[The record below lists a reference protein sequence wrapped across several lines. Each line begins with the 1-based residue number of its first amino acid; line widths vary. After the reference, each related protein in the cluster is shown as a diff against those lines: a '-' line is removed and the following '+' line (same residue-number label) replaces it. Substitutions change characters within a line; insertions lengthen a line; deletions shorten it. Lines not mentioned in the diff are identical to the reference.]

1 MTLSKEDIL
10 RILELIETAY
20 PKMIEDEVEVYQDLH
35 SRLTTQLC
43 NLTI

>member
-10 RILELIETAY
+10 RIIELIETAY
-20 PKMIEDEVEVYQDLH
+20 PKMIDGEVAKYEELH
-35 SRLTTQLC
+35 SRLQTQLC